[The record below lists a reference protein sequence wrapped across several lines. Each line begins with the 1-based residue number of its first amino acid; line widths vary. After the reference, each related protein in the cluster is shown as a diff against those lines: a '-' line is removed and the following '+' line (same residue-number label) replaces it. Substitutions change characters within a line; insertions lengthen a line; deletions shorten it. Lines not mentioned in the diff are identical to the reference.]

1 MLEVHTLILQ
11 DYGIPTMDKT
21 RLTWVLIDWKVQVI
35 RRPIYAEKILAR
47 TWSKDAQKFY
57 AFRDFEIQD
66 EQGNTIVKAM
76 SKWVLIN
83 IDTEKLE
90 RVNEEI
96 LSKYKPELETFSFG
110 PDEVFEKLKEQ
121 EHYEREADYTVKRG
135 DIDVNHHM
143 HNINYLDLANEAL
156 PDDIYFN
163 SKEFDFF
170 QISYKKEIKLGET
183 VKCKYAFVN
192 NKHIVVIKS
201 QDDTKLHAIMELI

>member
-1 MLEVHTLILQ
+1 MQ
-11 DYGIPTMDKT
+11 DCGIPTMDKT

-66 EQGNTIVKAM
+66 EQGNIIVKAM

-96 LSKYKPELETFSFG
+96 LSKYKPELEKFSFG

-135 DIDVNHHM
+135 DIDVNKHM

-156 PDDIYFN
+156 PDEIYKQCQLN
-163 SKEFDFF
+163 NVR
-170 QISYKKEIKLGET
+170 ITYKREIKLGEV
-183 VKCKYAFVN
+183 VKCKYSFVDG
-192 NKHIVVIKS
+192 KHIVVVKNNDES
-201 QDDTKLHAIMELI
+201 VLHALIELY

>member
-1 MLEVHTLILQ
+1 MQ
-11 DYGIPTMDKT
+11 DCGIPTMDKT

-47 TWSKDAQKFY
+47 TWSKDAQ
-57 AFRDFEIQD
+57 D
-66 EQGNTIVKAM
+66 EQGIIIVKAM

-96 LSKYKPELETFSFG
+96 LSKYKPELEKFSFG

-121 EHYEREADYTVKRG
+121 EHYEREADYMVKRG
-135 DIDVNHHM
+135 DIDVNKHM

-201 QDDTKLHAIMELI
+201 QDDTKLHAIIELI